1 MSDLSD
7 QIETNAQAPK
17 SVTVDGSTATQH
29 SLKDQIEADKYLG
42 AKVGATKSK
51 FGVRIGQFTQPGTR

>member
-7 QIETNAQAPK
+7 QIESNAQAPR

-29 SLKDQIEADKYLG
+29 NLQAQIAADKYLG
-42 AKVGATKSK
+42 AKTGATKSK
-51 FGVRIGQFTQPGTR
+51 FGVRIARFTQPGTR